1 MEVIRMRFVDIIE
14 KKRWKE
20 ELTEEEIRWWI
31 LRYVAGEIPDY
42 QVSALLMAICL
53 NGMTARETSALTRA
67 MMESGETIDLSRIE
81 GIKVDK
87 HSTGGEGDKTTLAL
101 GPMLAACGAKVAK
114 MSGRGLGST
123 GGTLDKLESIR
134 GFNCYLDKETFIRQV
149 QDIGIAVIGQTESLV
164 PADKKLYAL
173 RDVTGT
179 VASIPLI
186 ASSIISKKL
195 AAGAEVIE
203 LDVKYG
209 DGAFM
214 KTAKEAVELARMMIY
229 LGEAC
234 GRKVRAM
241 ITDMNEPLGR
251 AIGNALEVKEAVDT
265 LRGQGPADF
274 TELVLSSGA
283 NILAEAGLTADKTE
297 GRRKMEAVIADGSAL
312 KKLKQMVR
320 AQGGDADQ
328 IEHPELLPKA
338 DFVTPVFSKERG
350 YIRRARA
357 LELGRLAME
366 IGAGRET
373 KEDVI
378 HPETGIVLGK
388 KTGDFVKPGDI
399 LAWVHHRGPL
409 EEEWLER
416 LYTAFEMSAEP
427 VPEKQLIYKTL

>member
-1 MEVIRMRFVDIIE
+1 MRFVDIIE
-14 KKRWKE
+14 KKRWGE
-20 ELTEEEIRWWI
+20 TLTEEEIRWWI
-31 LRYVAGEIPDY
+31 RHYVDGEIPDY
-42 QVSALLMAICL
+42 QVSALLMAIVL
-53 NGMTARETSALTRA
+53 NGMTAEETSALTMA
-67 MMESGETIDLSRIE
+67 MMESGETIDLSEIQ
-81 GIKVDK
+81 GVKVDK
-87 HSTGGEGDKTTLAL
+87 HSTGGVGDKTTLAL

-123 GGTLDKLESIR
+123 GGTLDKLESIQ
-134 GFNCYLDKETFIRQV
+134 GFNCYLDIETFIRQV
-149 QDIGIAVIGQTESLV
+149 QDIGIAVIGQTERLV

-214 KTAKEAVELARMMIY
+214 KTAEEAVELAKMMIH

-241 ITDMNEPLGR
+241 ITDMNEPLGK

-265 LRGQGPADF
+265 LRGLGPGDF

-283 NILAEAGLTADKTE
+283 NILAEAGLVQDKTE
-297 GRRKMEAVIADGSAL
+297 GRRKMETVIADGSAL
-312 KKLKQMVR
+312 EKLKAMVK
-320 AQGGDADQ
+320 AQGGDAAQ
-328 IEHPELLPKA
+328 IENTELLPKA
-338 DFVTPVFSKERG
+338 DYITPVISIETG
-350 YIRRARA
+350 YIRKARA

-373 KEDVI
+373 KDDVI
-378 HPETGIVLGK
+378 RPETGIVLEK
-388 KTGDFVKPGDI
+388 KTGDFVKAGDI
-399 LAWVHHRGPL
+399 LAYVHHAGRL
-409 EEEWLER
+409 EEKWLER
-416 LYTAFEMSAEP
+416 LYKAFELSKEP
-427 VPEKQLIYKTL
+427 VPEKQLIYKML

>member
-1 MEVIRMRFVDIIE
+1 MRFVDIIE
-14 KKRWKE
+14 KKRWGE
-20 ELTEEEIRWWI
+20 TLTEEEIRWWI
-31 LRYVAGEIPDY
+31 RHYVDGEIPDY
-42 QVSALLMAICL
+42 QVSALLMAIVL
-53 NGMTARETSALTRA
+53 NGMTAEETSALTMA
-67 MMESGETIDLSRIE
+67 MMESGETIDLSEIQ
-81 GIKVDK
+81 GVKVDK
-87 HSTGGEGDKTTLAL
+87 HSTGGVGDKTTLAL

-123 GGTLDKLESIR
+123 GGTLDKLESIQ
-134 GFNCYLDKETFIRQV
+134 GFNCYLDIETFIRQV
-149 QDIGIAVIGQTESLV
+149 QDIGIAVIGQTERLV

-214 KTAKEAVELARMMIY
+214 KTAEEAVELAKMMIH

-241 ITDMNEPLGR
+241 ITDMNEPLGK

-265 LRGQGPADF
+265 LRGLGPEDF

-283 NILAEAGLTADKTE
+283 NILAEAGLVQDKTE
-297 GRRKMEAVIADGSAL
+297 GRRKMETVIADGSAL
-312 KKLKQMVR
+312 EKLKAMVK
-320 AQGGDADQ
+320 AQGGDAAQ
-328 IEHPELLPKA
+328 IENTELLPKA
-338 DFVTPVFSKERG
+338 DYITPVISRKTG
-350 YIRRARA
+350 YIRKARA

-373 KEDVI
+373 KDDVI
-378 HPETGIVLGK
+378 RPETGIVLEK
-388 KTGDFVKPGDI
+388 KTGDFVKAGDI
-399 LAWVHHRGPL
+399 LAYVHHAGRL
-409 EEEWLER
+409 EEKWLER
-416 LYTAFEMSAEP
+416 LYKAFELSKEP
-427 VPEKQLIYKTL
+427 VPEKQLIYKML

>member
-1 MEVIRMRFVDIIE
+1 MRFVDIIE

-20 ELTEEEIRWWI
+20 ELTEKEIYWWI
-31 LRYVAGEIPDY
+31 QHYTAGEIPDY
-42 QVSALLMAICL
+42 QVSALLMAVVL
-53 NGMTARETSALTRA
+53 NGMTVQETSALTMA
-67 MMESGETIDLSRIE
+67 MMESGETIDLSCIP

-87 HSTGGEGDKTTLAL
+87 HSTGGVGDKTTLAL

-134 GFNCYLDKETFIRQV
+134 GFNCYLDKEAFINQV

-214 KTAKEAVELARMMIY
+214 KTADEAVELAKMMIY

-241 ITDMNEPLGR
+241 ITDMNEPLGM
-251 AIGNALEVKEAVDT
+251 AIGNALEVKEAVAT
-265 LRGQGPADF
+265 LRGRGPEDF
-274 TELVLSSGA
+274 TELVLTSGA
-283 NILAEAGLTADKTE
+283 NILAEAGLAANQAE
-297 GRRKMEAVIADGSAL
+297 GRQKMEAVLADGSAL
-312 KKLKQMVR
+312 GKLKAMVE
-320 AQGGDADQ
+320 AQGGDTAQ
-328 IEHPELLPKA
+328 IENPELLPEADLITPIFSREDGFVRKA
-338 DFVTPVFSKERG
+338 S
-350 YIRRARA
+350 A

-373 KEDVI
+373 KEAVI
-378 HPETGIVLGK
+378 RPETGIVLGK
-388 KTGDFVKPGDI
+388 KTGDRVAAGEV
-399 LAWVHHRGPL
+399 LAWVHHSEPL
-409 EEEWLER
+409 QPAWIER
-416 LYTAFEMSAEP
+416 LYGAFEMSREE
-427 VPEKQLIYKTL
+427 VPKKQLIYRML

>member
-1 MEVIRMRFVDIIE
+1 MRFVDIIE
-14 KKRWKE
+14 KKRWGE
-20 ELTEEEIRWWI
+20 ALTEEEIRWWI
-31 LRYVAGEIPDY
+31 RHYVEGEIPDY
-42 QVSALLMAICL
+42 QVSALLMAIVL
-53 NGMTARETSALTRA
+53 NGMTAEETSALTMA
-67 MMESGETIDLSRIE
+67 MMESGETIDLSEIQ
-81 GIKVDK
+81 GVKVDK
-87 HSTGGEGDKTTLAL
+87 HSTGGVGDKTTLAL

-123 GGTLDKLESIR
+123 GGTLDKLESIQ
-134 GFNCYLDKETFIRQV
+134 GFNCYLDKEAFIRQV

-214 KTAKEAVELARMMIY
+214 KTAEEAVELAEMMIH

-241 ITDMNEPLGR
+241 ITDMNEPLGK

-265 LRGQGPADF
+265 LRGQGPEDF

-283 NILAEAGLTADKTE
+283 NLLAEAGLAADRAE
-297 GRRKMEAVIADGSAL
+297 GRRKMEGVIADGSAL
-312 KKLKQMVR
+312 EKLKAMVK
-320 AQGGDADQ
+320 AQGGNPAQ
-328 IEHPELLPKA
+328 IEHTELLPKA
-338 DFVTPVFSKERG
+338 RFITPVISRETG
-350 YIRRARA
+350 YIRKAGA

-373 KEDVI
+373 KDDVI
-378 HPETGIVLGK
+378 RPEAGIVLEK
-388 KTGDFVKPGDI
+388 KTGDFVAAGDI
-399 LAWVHHRGPL
+399 LAYVHHAEPL
-409 EEEWLER
+409 EEKWLER
-416 LYTAFEMSAEP
+416 LSKAFVLSKEP
-427 VPEKQLIYKTL
+427 VPEKQLIYKML

>member
-1 MEVIRMRFVDIIE
+1 MRFVDIIE

-20 ELTEEEIRWWI
+20 ELTEKEIYWWI
-31 LRYVAGEIPDY
+31 QHYTAGEIPDY
-42 QVSALLMAICL
+42 QVSALLMAVVL
-53 NGMTARETSALTRA
+53 NGMTVQETSALTMA
-67 MMESGETIDLSRIE
+67 MMESGETIDLSCIP

-87 HSTGGEGDKTTLAL
+87 HSTGGVGDKTTLAL

-134 GFNCYLDKETFIRQV
+134 GFNCYLDKEAFINQV

-214 KTAKEAVELARMMIY
+214 KTADEAVELAKMMIY

-241 ITDMNEPLGR
+241 ITDMNEPLGM
-251 AIGNALEVKEAVDT
+251 AIGNALEVKEAVAT
-265 LRGQGPADF
+265 LRGRGPEDF
-274 TELVLSSGA
+274 TELVLTSGA
-283 NILAEAGLTADKTE
+283 NILAEAGLAANQAE
-297 GRRKMEAVIADGSAL
+297 GRQKMEAVLADGSAL
-312 KKLKQMVR
+312 GKLKAMVE
-320 AQGGDADQ
+320 AQGGDTAQ
-328 IEHPELLPKA
+328 IENPELLSEAALITPIFSREDGFVRKA
-338 DFVTPVFSKERG
+338 S
-350 YIRRARA
+350 A

-373 KEDVI
+373 KEAVI
-378 HPETGIVLGK
+378 RPETGIVLGK
-388 KTGDFVKPGDI
+388 KTGDRVAAGEG
-399 LAWVHHRGPL
+399 LAWVHHSEPL
-409 EEEWLER
+409 QPAWIER
-416 LYTAFEMSAEP
+416 LYGAFEMSREE
-427 VPEKQLIYKTL
+427 VPKKQLIYRML

>member
-1 MEVIRMRFVDIIE
+1 MRFVDIIE
-14 KKRWKE
+14 KKRWGE
-20 ELTEEEIRWWI
+20 TLTGEEIRWWI
-31 LRYVAGEIPDY
+31 RHYVDGEIPDY
-42 QVSALLMAICL
+42 QVSALLMAIVL
-53 NGMTARETSALTRA
+53 NGMTAEETSALTMA
-67 MMESGETIDLSRIE
+67 MMESGETIDLSEIQ
-81 GIKVDK
+81 GVKVDK
-87 HSTGGEGDKTTLAL
+87 HSTGGVGDKTTLAL

-123 GGTLDKLESIR
+123 GGTLDKLESIQ
-134 GFNCYLDKETFIRQV
+134 GFNCYLDIETFIRQV
-149 QDIGIAVIGQTESLV
+149 QDIGIAVIGQTERLV

-214 KTAKEAVELARMMIY
+214 KTAEEAVELAKMMIH

-241 ITDMNEPLGR
+241 ITDMNEPLGK

-265 LRGQGPADF
+265 LRGLGPEDF

-283 NILAEAGLTADKTE
+283 NILAEAGLVQDKTE
-297 GRRKMEAVIADGSAL
+297 GRRKMETVIADGSAL
-312 KKLKQMVR
+312 EKLKAMVK
-320 AQGGDADQ
+320 AQGGDAAQ
-328 IEHPELLPKA
+328 IENTELLPKA
-338 DFVTPVFSKERG
+338 DYITPVISRKTG
-350 YIRRARA
+350 YIRKARA

-373 KEDVI
+373 KDDVI
-378 HPETGIVLGK
+378 RPETGIVLEK
-388 KTGDFVKPGDI
+388 KTGDFVKAGDI
-399 LAWVHHRGPL
+399 LAYVHHAGRL
-409 EEEWLER
+409 EEKWLER
-416 LYTAFEMSAEP
+416 LYKAFELSKEP
-427 VPEKQLIYKTL
+427 VPEKQLIYKML

>member
-1 MEVIRMRFVDIIE
+1 MRFVDIIE
-14 KKRWKE
+14 KKRWGE
-20 ELTEEEIRWWI
+20 TLTEEEIRWWI
-31 LRYVAGEIPDY
+31 RHYVDGEIPDY
-42 QVSALLMAICL
+42 QVSALLMAIVL
-53 NGMTARETSALTRA
+53 NGMTAEETSALTMA
-67 MMESGETIDLSRIE
+67 MMESGETIDLSEIQ
-81 GIKVDK
+81 GVKVDK
-87 HSTGGEGDKTTLAL
+87 HSTGGVGDKTTLAL

-123 GGTLDKLESIR
+123 GGTLDKLESIQ
-134 GFNCYLDKETFIRQV
+134 GFNCYLDIETFIRQV
-149 QDIGIAVIGQTESLV
+149 QDIGIAVIGQTERLV

-214 KTAKEAVELARMMIY
+214 KTAEEAVELAKMMIH

-241 ITDMNEPLGR
+241 ITDMNEPLGK

-265 LRGQGPADF
+265 LRGLGPEDF

-283 NILAEAGLTADKTE
+283 NILAEAGLVQDKTE
-297 GRRKMEAVIADGSAL
+297 GRRKMETVIADGSAL
-312 KKLKQMVR
+312 EKLKAMVK
-320 AQGGDADQ
+320 AQGGDAAQ
-328 IEHPELLPKA
+328 IENTELLPKA
-338 DFVTPVFSKERG
+338 DYITPVISRETG
-350 YIRRARA
+350 YIRKARA

-373 KEDVI
+373 KDDVI
-378 HPETGIVLGK
+378 RPETGIVLEK
-388 KTGDFVKPGDI
+388 KTGDFVKAGDI
-399 LAWVHHRGPL
+399 LAYVHHAGRL
-409 EEEWLER
+409 EEKWLER
-416 LYTAFEMSAEP
+416 LYKAFELSKEP
-427 VPEKQLIYKTL
+427 VPEKQLIYKML

>member
-1 MEVIRMRFVDIIE
+1 
-14 KKRWKE
+14 
-20 ELTEEEIRWWI
+20 
-31 LRYVAGEIPDY
+31 
-42 QVSALLMAICL
+42 
-53 NGMTARETSALTRA
+53 
-67 MMESGETIDLSRIE
+67 
-81 GIKVDK
+81 
-87 HSTGGEGDKTTLAL
+87 
-101 GPMLAACGAKVAK
+101 MLAACGAKVAK

-214 KTAKEAVELARMMIY
+214 KTAEEAVELAKMMIY

-241 ITDMNEPLGR
+241 ITDMNEPLGL

-265 LRGQGPADF
+265 LWGRGPADF

-283 NILAEAGLTADKTE
+283 NILTEAGLAADKTE
-297 GRRKMEAVIADGSAL
+297 GRRKMEDVIADGSAL
-312 KKLKQMVR
+312 EKLKEMVR
-320 AQGGDADQ
+320 AQGGDVAQ

-338 DFVTPVFSKERG
+338 DFVTPVVSKGTG
-350 YIRRARA
+350 YVRRARA

-388 KTGDFVKPGDI
+388 KTGDFVKSGDI

-409 EEEWLER
+409 GEEWLER
-416 LYTAFEMSAEP
+416 LYAAFEMSTEP

>member
-1 MEVIRMRFVDIIE
+1 M
-14 KKRWKE
+14 
-20 ELTEEEIRWWI
+20 
-31 LRYVAGEIPDY
+31 
-42 QVSALLMAICL
+42 
-53 NGMTARETSALTRA
+53 
-67 MMESGETIDLSRIE
+67 
-81 GIKVDK
+81 
-87 HSTGGEGDKTTLAL
+87 
-101 GPMLAACGAKVAK
+101 
-114 MSGRGLGST
+114 
-123 GGTLDKLESIR
+123 
-134 GFNCYLDKETFIRQV
+134 DKETFIRQV

-297 GRRKMEAVIADGSAL
+297 GRRKMETVIADGSAL

-388 KTGDFVKPGDI
+388 KTGDFVKSGDI

-409 EEEWLER
+409 GEAWLER

>member
-1 MEVIRMRFVDIIE
+1 MEVKRMRFVDIIE

-31 LRYVAGEIPDY
+31 QRYVAGEIPDY

-53 NGMTARETSALTRA
+53 NGMTARETSALTMA
-67 MMESGETIDLSRIE
+67 MMESGETIDLGEIE
-81 GIKVDK
+81 GVKVDK
-87 HSTGGEGDKTTLAL
+87 HSTGGVGDKTTLAL

-209 DGAFM
+209 DGSLYENSRRGGGACQND
-214 KTAKEAVELARMMIY
+214 VY
-229 LGEAC
+229 LGEA
-234 GRKVRAM
+234 
-241 ITDMNEPLGR
+241 
-251 AIGNALEVKEAVDT
+251 
-265 LRGQGPADF
+265 
-274 TELVLSSGA
+274 
-283 NILAEAGLTADKTE
+283 
-297 GRRKMEAVIADGSAL
+297 
-312 KKLKQMVR
+312 
-320 AQGGDADQ
+320 
-328 IEHPELLPKA
+328 
-338 DFVTPVFSKERG
+338 
-350 YIRRARA
+350 
-357 LELGRLAME
+357 
-366 IGAGRET
+366 
-373 KEDVI
+373 
-378 HPETGIVLGK
+378 
-388 KTGDFVKPGDI
+388 
-399 LAWVHHRGPL
+399 W
-409 EEEWLER
+409 
-416 LYTAFEMSAEP
+416 
-427 VPEKQLIYKTL
+427 

>member
-1 MEVIRMRFVDIIE
+1 MRFVDIIE
-14 KKRWKE
+14 KKRWGE
-20 ELTEEEIRWWI
+20 ELTEAEIRWWI
-31 LRYVAGEIPDY
+31 ESYVAGEIPDY

-53 NGMTARETSALTRA
+53 KGMTVRETSALTMA
-67 MMESGETIDLSRIE
+67 MMMSGETIDLSSIA
-81 GIKVDK
+81 GVKVDK
-87 HSTGGEGDKTTLAL
+87 HSTGGVGDKTTLAL

-149 QDIGIAVIGQTESLV
+149 QEIGIAVIGQTESLV

-214 KTAKEAVELARMMIY
+214 KTAKEAVELAKMMIH

-241 ITDMNEPLGR
+241 ITDMNEPLGL

-265 LRGQGPADF
+265 LQGQGPEDF

-283 NILAEAGLTADKTE
+283 NILAEAGLASDKVE
-297 GRRKMEAVIADGSAL
+297 GRRKMEAVIADGSGL
-312 KKLKQMVR
+312 EKLKAMVR
-320 AQGGDADQ
+320 AQGGDVRQ
-328 IEHPELLPKA
+328 IENTNLLPRA
-338 DFVTPVFSKERG
+338 EFVTPVFAKETG
-350 YIRRARA
+350 YIRKAGA

-373 KEDVI
+373 KEDI
-378 HPETGIVLGK
+378 IRPETGIVLHK
-388 KTGDFVKPGDI
+388 KTGDFVEAGDI
-399 LAWVHHRGPL
+399 LAWAHHSEPL
-409 EEEWLER
+409 GEGWLER
-416 LYTAFEMSAEP
+416 LCGAFEISKAP

>member
-1 MEVIRMRFVDIIE
+1 MRFVDIIE
-14 KKRWKE
+14 KKRWGE
-20 ELTEEEIRWWI
+20 ALTEEEIRWWI
-31 LRYVAGEIPDY
+31 RQYVEGEIPDY
-42 QVSALLMAICL
+42 QVSALLMAIVL
-53 NGMTARETSALTRA
+53 NGMTAEETSALTMA
-67 MMESGETIDLSRIE
+67 MMESGETIDLSEIQ
-81 GIKVDK
+81 GVKVDK
-87 HSTGGEGDKTTLAL
+87 HSTGGVGDKTTLAL

-123 GGTLDKLESIR
+123 GGTLDKLESIQ
-134 GFNCYLDKETFIRQV
+134 GFNCYLDKEAFIRQV

-214 KTAKEAVELARMMIY
+214 KTAEEAVELAEMMIH

-241 ITDMNEPLGR
+241 ITDMNEPLGK

-265 LRGQGPADF
+265 LRGRGPEDF

-283 NILAEAGLTADKTE
+283 NLLAEAGLAADRAE
-297 GRRKMEAVIADGSAL
+297 GRRKMEGVIADGSAL
-312 KKLKQMVR
+312 EKLKAMVK
-320 AQGGDADQ
+320 AQGGNPAQ
-328 IEHPELLPKA
+328 IEHTELLPKA
-338 DFVTPVFSKERG
+338 RFITPVISKETG
-350 YIRRARA
+350 YIRKAGA

-373 KEDVI
+373 KDDVI
-378 HPETGIVLGK
+378 RPEAGIVLEK
-388 KTGDFVKPGDI
+388 KTGDFVEAGDI
-399 LAWVHHRGPL
+399 LAYVHHAEPL
-409 EEEWLER
+409 EEKWLER
-416 LYTAFEMSAEP
+416 LSKAFVLSEEP
-427 VPEKQLIYKTL
+427 VHEKQLIYKML

>member
-1 MEVIRMRFVDIIE
+1 MRFVDIIE
-14 KKRWKE
+14 KKRWGE
-20 ELTEEEIRWWI
+20 TLTEEEIRWWI
-31 LRYVAGEIPDY
+31 RHYVDGEIPDY
-42 QVSALLMAICL
+42 QVSALLMAIVL
-53 NGMTARETSALTRA
+53 NGMTAEETSALTMA
-67 MMESGETIDLSRIE
+67 MMESGETIDLSEIQ
-81 GIKVDK
+81 GVKVDK
-87 HSTGGEGDKTTLAL
+87 HSTGGVGDKTTLAL

-123 GGTLDKLESIR
+123 GGTLDKLESIQ
-134 GFNCYLDKETFIRQV
+134 GFNCYLDIETFIRQV
-149 QDIGIAVIGQTESLV
+149 QDIGIAVIGQTERLV

-214 KTAKEAVELARMMIY
+214 KTAEEAVELAKMMIH

-241 ITDMNEPLGR
+241 ITDMNEPLGK

-265 LRGQGPADF
+265 LRGLGPEDF

-283 NILAEAGLTADKTE
+283 NILAEAGLVQDKTE
-297 GRRKMEAVIADGSAL
+297 GRRKMETVIADGSAL
-312 KKLKQMVR
+312 EKLKAMVK
-320 AQGGDADQ
+320 AQGGDAAQ
-328 IEHPELLPKA
+328 IENTELLPKA
-338 DFVTPVFSKERG
+338 DYITPVISRETG
-350 YIRRARA
+350 YIRKARA

-373 KEDVI
+373 KDDVI
-378 HPETGIVLGK
+378 RPETGIVLEK
-388 KTGDFVKPGDI
+388 KTGDFVKAGDI
-399 LAWVHHRGPL
+399 LAYVHHAGRL
-409 EEEWLER
+409 EAKWLER
-416 LYTAFEMSAEP
+416 LYKAFELSKEP
-427 VPEKQLIYKTL
+427 VPEKQLIYKML

>member
-1 MEVIRMRFVDIIE
+1 MRFVDIIE
-14 KKRWKE
+14 KKRWKQA
-20 ELTEEEIRWWI
+20 LTGEEIRWWI
-31 LRYVAGEIPDY
+31 KHYVAGEIPDY
-42 QVSALLMAICL
+42 QVSALLMAIVL
-53 NGMTARETSALTRA
+53 NGMTADETSALTMA
-67 MMESGETIDLSRIE
+67 MMESGETIDLSCVP
-81 GIKVDK
+81 GVKVDK
-87 HSTGGEGDKTTLAL
+87 HSTGGVGDKTTLAL

-134 GFNCYLDKETFIRQV
+134 GFNCYLDREAFIRQV

-214 KTAKEAVELARMMIY
+214 KTAEEAVELAETMIQ
-229 LGEAC
+229 LGQAC

-241 ITDMNEPLGR
+241 ITDMNEPLGL
-251 AIGNALEVKEAVDT
+251 AVGNALEVREAVDT
-265 LRGQGPADF
+265 LCGRGPKDF

-283 NILAEAGLTADKTE
+283 NILTEAGLTADSAE
-297 GRRKMEAVIADGSAL
+297 GRRRMEQVIADGSAL
-312 KKLKQMVR
+312 EKLKAMVK
-320 AQGGDADQ
+320 AQGGDVSQ
-328 IEHPELLPKA
+328 IEDVERLPKA
-338 DFVTPVFSKERG
+338 AFVTPMRAREAG
-350 YIRRARA
+350 YIRQVRA
-357 LELGRLAME
+357 LEIGRLAME

-378 HPETGIVLGK
+378 LPETGIVLGK
-388 KTGDFVKPGDI
+388 KTGDFAASGDV
-399 LAWVHHRGPL
+399 LAWVHHNTPL
-409 EEEWLER
+409 QPQWVER
-416 LYTAFEMSAEP
+416 LYAAFEQSEEP